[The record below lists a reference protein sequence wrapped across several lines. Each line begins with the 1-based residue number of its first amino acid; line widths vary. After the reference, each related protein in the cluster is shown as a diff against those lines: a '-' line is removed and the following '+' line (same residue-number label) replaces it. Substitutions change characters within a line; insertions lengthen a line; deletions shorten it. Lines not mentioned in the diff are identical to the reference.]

1 MVCGGRGYRGLRP
14 VEVTKTG
21 VGVRCSAAGAEG
33 KARDSG
39 RWGIALRQRLPS
51 KCRRASTMARGVEKS
66 VRGRGA
72 VGKQLQGPGGDYS
85 TVWLLWKFKFLGRSR
100 SAAAVPAKTQKC
112 QRQGCVLIAAPLRDS
127 LAGGPRFSAPCPD
140 HPLLLLPWPVILIA
154 GGHYAGLEVRALP
167 NTRRRRRLAAVTG
180 TALASLPTQG
190 RYLVE
195 ASSLWTPAGYTCWG
209 HVHSLA
215 AYPFETCTRRA
226 QIAATTLHCSF
237 FTWCTILHFVTV
249 REPHIPRRS
258 TPPISTAQH
267 STVHQLR
274 GPQTGRDP
282 SNCQLPLL
290 ELVTSWLALGNTQL
304 ATARL
309 FILPHISAQ
318 HSAATGSF
326 HAQHPSHL
334 PAKLQD
340 HPPPCRTQAP
350 CAGTPRTATSL
361 RERSSSTPPLASPL
375 ASPVRPSRPTPPMC
389 TSAIPPRRSAP
400 AAQSS
405 PRGTR

>member
-1 MVCGGRGYRGLRP
+1 MLPSSVCCLASSATASPTLERTELSASLARHCSSFPRIASRSGAWRVRKRSTVCPEAFLRGLEDWRLKITAAKVRVCKLVSTHTGAASPFHDMTYRRLLGQLDLLGQAHQQDLWSLGNPLVVELLLGGCARDIVGRLEALQQVRKGGVYFGREDRHGVWWSWVSWAAARGGNKDWRRRP
-14 VEVTKTG
+14 VQ
-21 VGVRCSAAGAEG
+21 CSAAGAEG

-85 TVWLLWKFKFLGRSR
+85 TVRLLWKFKFLGRSR

-195 ASSLWTPAGYTCWG
+195 ASSLWTPAGG
-209 HVHSLA
+209 M
-215 AYPFETCTRRA
+215 
-226 QIAATTLHCSF
+226 
-237 FTWCTILHFVTV
+237 
-249 REPHIPRRS
+249 
-258 TPPISTAQH
+258 STAWLH
-267 STVHQLR
+267 T
-274 GPQTGRDP
+274 
-282 SNCQLPLL
+282 LL
-290 ELVTSWLALGNTQL
+290 K
-304 ATARL
+304 
-309 FILPHISAQ
+309 
-318 HSAATGSF
+318 
-326 HAQHPSHL
+326 HAHGEH
-334 PAKLQD
+334 
-340 HPPPCRTQAP
+340 R
-350 CAGTPRTATSL
+350 
-361 RERSSSTPPLASPL
+361 
-375 ASPVRPSRPTPPMC
+375 
-389 TSAIPPRRSAP
+389 
-400 AAQSS
+400 
-405 PRGTR
+405 

>member
-85 TVWLLWKFKFLGRSR
+85 TVRLLWKFKFLGRSR

-167 NTRRRRRLAAVTG
+167 NTRRRLAAVTG
-180 TALASLPTQG
+180 TALASLSLHG
-190 RYLVE
+190 RSIK
-195 ASSLWTPAGYTCWG
+195 SSLWTRTKDISKARL
-209 HVHSLA
+209 HSLLK
-215 AYPFETCTRRA
+215 RA
-226 QIAATTLHCSF
+226 HGE
-237 FTWCTILHFVTV
+237 H
-249 REPHIPRRS
+249 R
-258 TPPISTAQH
+258 
-267 STVHQLR
+267 
-274 GPQTGRDP
+274 
-282 SNCQLPLL
+282 
-290 ELVTSWLALGNTQL
+290 
-304 ATARL
+304 
-309 FILPHISAQ
+309 
-318 HSAATGSF
+318 
-326 HAQHPSHL
+326 
-334 PAKLQD
+334 
-340 HPPPCRTQAP
+340 
-350 CAGTPRTATSL
+350 
-361 RERSSSTPPLASPL
+361 
-375 ASPVRPSRPTPPMC
+375 
-389 TSAIPPRRSAP
+389 
-400 AAQSS
+400 
-405 PRGTR
+405 